1 MKIALS
7 IVPVILFL
15 FFLYMMDSFK
25 LVVKKQV
32 VQGIVWGC
40 VCALISYLI
49 NTFLLDTTGGAF
61 STLSL
66 YLAPGVE
73 EMLKSL
79 FIFYLIRKKRI
90 GFMIDA
96 AIYGFAAGT
105 GFALVENLFYVYSLT
120 ETSMLTWIVRGF
132 GTAVMHGGCTALFA
146 VIYIGAKARG
156 RKERLMAIFALVL
169 AYLIHSVFNHFY
181 INPVIQTV
189 VILLFLPLI
198 FVLIFRY
205 NENRL
210 QNWMELE
217 LSSEVELLKMIRQGR
232 FSSTR
237 TGQYLASLRQRF
249 PGEMILDMYCYLQL
263 YLELSLKAKRNI
275 MLRENGFSLSREEG
289 IGEKL
294 TELGILHK
302 RIGKVGELTLSPLI
316 RMSYRDVWKLN
327 LLK

>member
-32 VQGIVWGC
+32 VLGIVWGC

-49 NTFLLDTTGGAF
+49 NTFLLDTTDGAF
-61 STLSL
+61 RTLSL

-73 EMLKSL
+73 ETLKSF
-79 FIFYLIRKKRI
+79 FIFYLISKKRI

-156 RKERLMAIFALVL
+156 RKERLMAVFALLL

-181 INPVIQTV
+181 INPVIQTIV
-189 VILLFLPLI
+189 VLLSLPLI

-210 QNWMELE
+210 QSWMELE

-232 FSSTR
+232 LSSTR
-237 TGQYLASLRQRF
+237 TGQYLGSLRQRF

-275 MLRENGFSLSREEG
+275 MLRENGFPLSREEG

-294 TELGILHK
+294 AELGILHK

>member
-40 VCALISYLI
+40 ICALISYLI

-73 EMLKSL
+73 ETLKSL

-156 RKERLMAIFALVL
+156 RKERLMAVFALAL

-181 INPVIQTV
+181 ISPVIQTV

-205 NENRL
+205 NESRL
-210 QNWMELE
+210 QSWMELE

-237 TGQYLASLRQRF
+237 AGQYLASLRQRF

-294 TELGILHK
+294 AELGILHK

>member
-32 VQGIVWGC
+32 VLGIVWGC

-49 NTFLLDTTGGAF
+49 NTFLLDTTDGAF
-61 STLSL
+61 RTLSL

-73 EMLKSL
+73 ETLKSF
-79 FIFYLIRKKRI
+79 FIFYLISKKRI

-156 RKERLMAIFALVL
+156 RKERLMAVFALLL

-181 INPVIQTV
+181 INPVIQTIV
-189 VILLFLPLI
+189 VLLSLPLI

-210 QNWMELE
+210 QSWMELE

-232 FSSTR
+232 LSSTR
-237 TGQYLASLRQRF
+237 TGQYLGSLRQRF

-294 TELGILHK
+294 AELGILHK